1 MGGKPDVDQPV
12 SVPVMRPSGTI
23 EEQQRRRAEALRAAE
38 GMWKGR
44 TDIPLDGVEYQQ
56 QIRSEWH

>member
-1 MGGKPDVDQPV
+1 MDGKPDADQRV
-12 SVPVMRPSGTI
+12 SVPVLRPSGTI

-38 GMWKGR
+38 GMWKGP
-44 TDIPLDGVEYQQ
+44 TDIPLDGVEYQK